1 MTVSALKCHFGF
13 WASSALKLDLNLT
26 PPPSLV
32 DLLVVI
38 NSVGPRQT
46 LASLLQ
52 LVPACSSHCSILN
65 TYLTAIAKFVVRILS
80 LMPSCQVV
88 LLSLLV
94 LACEGAFKLDQADKE
109 ANVRNIRCG
118 HRFNLIISLNIKID
132 QTFKS
137 TKQICLE
144 LDLYI
149 ILLYQIL
156 NNLSFLA
163 LIPPQCRTVSVKLCV
178 IFKFTL

>member
-1 MTVSALKCHFGF
+1 
-13 WASSALKLDLNLT
+13 
-26 PPPSLV
+26 
-32 DLLVVI
+32 
-38 NSVGPRQT
+38 
-46 LASLLQ
+46 
-52 LVPACSSHCSILN
+52 
-65 TYLTAIAKFVVRILS
+65 
-80 LMPSCQVV
+80 MPSCQVV

-118 HRFNLIISLNIKID
+118 HRFNLIISLNINID

-149 ILLYQIL
+149 ILLYYTVYCYIILLYQIL

-163 LIPPQCRTVSVKLCV
+163 LNPPQCRTVSVKLCV
-178 IFKFTL
+178 IEN